1 MTRWWCAI
9 GRGQLSSLP
18 SSVRQALIDCGARS
32 LRQDDG
38 DDHAIET
45 EGLSEDENEDHAD
58 EDLLLLG
65 VGSNTGVTDDTNS
78 ETSCEGGETA
88 SQTGGEMLVSLGIR
102 VVGGI
107 DYNKDVLKIAAY
119 LIRRTLWCP
128 SYLVP
133 FGKF

>member
-1 MTRWWCAI
+1 M
-9 GRGQLSSLP
+9 
-18 SSVRQALIDCGARS
+18 RQALIDCGARS

-38 DDHAIET
+38 NDHAIET

-78 ETSCEGGETA
+78 KASCEGGETA
-88 SQTGGEMLVSLGIR
+88 SQTGGEVLVSLGIR
-102 VVGGI
+102 VGGGV

-119 LIRRTLWCP
+119 LIRRTPWGP
-128 SYLVP
+128 SSLVP
-133 FGKF
+133 FRKF